1 MPSLEDH
8 QSRDFTKLLV
18 IGDSKT
24 GKTGALSSLVFAG
37 YKLRILDYDNGLDI
51 LKQAVQRRD
60 KSLLSNVEFRTLR
73 DKREWVNN
81 GSVIKGTPTAF
92 ADGIKM
98 LDRWKYK
105 KKIKDEEV
113 EIDLGIPAKWGPQ
126 CILVID
132 SLTFMS
138 DAAYDHREP
147 LTPRGKGGE
156 YDGRAVYGDAQ
167 HAIENTL
174 ALLTSDGFQSN
185 VIVIAH
191 VNYQDNP
198 DGTTKGYPVSVGK
211 KLSPKI
217 PTYFNNYVR
226 FVFKGGKRVIET
238 KSSPMFDLANAK
250 PFELD
255 KDFHIEDG
263 MAKIFEA
270 LRT

>member
-24 GKTGALSSLVFAG
+24 GKTGSLASLALAG

-51 LKQAVQRRD
+51 LRQAISRVD
-60 KSLLSNVEFRTLR
+60 KSKLANVDYRTLR
-73 DKREWVNN
+73 DKRVWINN
-81 GSVIKGTPTAF
+81 ESVIKGTPTAF
-92 ADGIKM
+92 ANGLKM

-105 KKIKDEEV
+105 KDDK
-113 EIDLGIPAKWGPQ
+113 EIDLGVPAEWGPDTI
-126 CILVID
+126 CVID

-138 DAAYDHREP
+138 DAAFDHREP
-147 LTPRGKGGE
+147 LTPRGKSGD
-156 YDGRAVYGDAQ
+156 YDMRAVYGDSQ
-167 HAIENTL
+167 DAIENML
-174 ALLTSDGFQSN
+174 ALLTGETFRTN
-185 VIVIAH
+185 LIVIAH
-191 VNYQDNP
+191 VNYQDNM
-198 DGTTKGYPVSVGK
+198 DGTKKGYPVSVGQ

-226 FVFKGGKRVIET
+226 FTRKGGVPKIET

-250 PFELD
+250 PFDLD
-255 KDFHIEDG
+255 KDFNIEDG